1 MALVEKKVAVLIG
14 AGMVAKTHVAACA
27 AASAHLRLKGILSRG
42 QERAELL
49 AKQASESTQSH
60 VITYDDINQ
69 VANDDEVDFVI
80 MTTPP
85 SVREELIEP
94 LAKAGKPILLEKPIA
109 RNLKEATYL
118 VELCKQ
124 YGVTLGIVF
133 QHRARASSV
142 MASQIIKQGE
152 LGDLGTLGTVDI
164 DVPWWRDQDYYDEP
178 GRGTY
183 ERDGGGVL
191 INQAI
196 HTIDLALSLTGPVR
210 SVVAMSKTS
219 LLHNMESEDFVVA
232 GLEFDNGVVG
242 SMRASTASFPG
253 RPESISLQFERATVH
268 LERGQCV
275 VSFRDGKVERFGEPA
290 STGGGADPMAFTH
303 TWHQSIIENFVS
315 VLSGDGQ
322 LFASGE
328 QALAAHALI
337 EATVRSA
344 RNGTTQRL

>member
-118 VELCKQ
+118 VELCKK

-133 QHRARASSV
+133 QH
-142 MASQIIKQGE
+142 
-152 LGDLGTLGTVDI
+152 
-164 DVPWWRDQDYYDEP
+164 
-178 GRGTY
+178 
-183 ERDGGGVL
+183 
-191 INQAI
+191 
-196 HTIDLALSLTGPVR
+196 ALSLTGPVR

-232 GLEFDNGVVG
+232 GVEFDNGVVG
-242 SMRASTASFPG
+242 SMRASAASFPG
-253 RPESISLQFERATVH
+253 RPESISLHFERATVH